1 MMSTRYDIEILLQ
14 PFIKSKT
21 IRKKKKV
28 FTQLFFYI
36 TLNAFSVMKSR
47 EQRDGLNCKAH
58 HIFDISSDSDCI
70 IVNVIRICDVFPT
83 WFITHDVVVV

>member
-47 EQRDGLNCKAH
+47 EQGDGLNC
-58 HIFDISSDSDCI
+58 
-70 IVNVIRICDVFPT
+70 
-83 WFITHDVVVV
+83 